1 MYAAEEGKVPGVSPK
16 VGADF
21 INASHGVRGLPNRI
35 HGGLKKIGHV
45 ATQAPRPRGS

>member
-21 INASHGVRGLPNRI
+21 INASHGLKGLPERVRP
-35 HGGLKKIGHV
+35 GLKKIGRVSH
-45 ATQAPRPRGS
+45 A